1 MEQNSLTCK
10 MTDLFEDLLGD
21 ISDSEKAKEFERQF
35 LRLQRIDSIGPMAA
49 GIAHDLNNVFSPI
62 MITLSILNR
71 KLTSDVDRKLIGD
84 LKKSINMGVN
94 LVRQVLNLGG
104 DRQSDSTE
112 IQIRHLAEDVKD
124 ILKQTFPA
132 NINISTDIPKGLNT
146 ILGDVTQI
154 QQILFNLLINARD
167 AMPNGGRVTVSA
179 KNVELDQSFVDEDG
193 DLKSGSYILLSVAD
207 TGSGI
212 PQDVLK
218 KIFEPFFTTKEIG
231 KGTGLGLATVRS
243 IVKKH
248 DGFIKVDTVVGKGTR
263 FDIYLPATTE
273 KISKNEINENIP
285 IAQGNNELILVVD
298 DDQVFCESTKIM
310 LESSGY
316 RVMTAHNGLEGFQKF
331 VDNQNDVRMVLTDI
345 SMPVCDGSTM
355 IYALRAV
362 SEDLDIIAVSG
373 SKKDDAEDKLL
384 QENIDLMVMKP
395 FAGEELIQDIH
406 RILNS

>member
-35 LRLQRIDSIGPMAA
+35 LRIQRIDSIGSMAA

-94 LVRQVLNLGG
+94 LVRQVLHVSRGG
-104 DRQSDSTE
+104 EGDSTE

-248 DGFIKVDTVVGKGTR
+248 GGFIKVATAVGKGTR

-273 KISKNEINENIP
+273 NISKKEISEDIP
-285 IAQGNNELILVVD
+285 IALGNNELILVVD

-331 VDNQNDVRMVLTDI
+331 VDYQNEVKIVLTDI

-355 IYALRAV
+355 IYALRAI
-362 SEDLDIIAVSG
+362 SEDVDIIAVSG
-373 SKKDDAEDKLL
+373 SKKDDVDDKLL
-384 QENIDLMVMKP
+384 QENVDLMVMKP